1 MPSMSAESRGTFL
14 TMVFLIGGP
23 AAGTLFRLGALF
35 GFGTTGGASSLPTA
49 AATAAAFTRPAP
61 RPLLFGA
68 ALGAEPLPLPSFR
81 ARFGGMASSGA
92 GPVVHMIGAGFGRAV
107 LGLIGRALGFARARV
122 GFGGAADGAAASS
135 ICNTSA
141 ALGLGTA
148 GSGAG
153 RSGVGTGAA
162 DGRALAR
169 VGALLV
175 RSRGRWDA

>member
-1 MPSMSAESRGTFL
+1 
-14 TMVFLIGGP
+14 
-23 AAGTLFRLGALF
+23 
-35 GFGTTGGASSLPTA
+35 
-49 AATAAAFTRPAP
+49 
-61 RPLLFGA
+61 
-68 ALGAEPLPLPSFR
+68 LGAEPLPLPSFR

-92 GPVVHMIGAGFGRAV
+92 GPVVHMIGAGLGRAV

-122 GFGGAADGAAASS
+122 GLGGAADGAAVSS

-175 RSRGRWDA
+175 RSRLGRWDA